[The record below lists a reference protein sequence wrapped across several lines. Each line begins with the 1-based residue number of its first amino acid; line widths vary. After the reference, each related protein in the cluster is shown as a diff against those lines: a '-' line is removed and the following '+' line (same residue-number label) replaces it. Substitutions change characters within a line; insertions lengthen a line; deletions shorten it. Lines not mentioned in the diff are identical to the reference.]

1 MALCTLSDVK
11 LLLGIQS
18 IDTNEDDLIS
28 TLIDN
33 VSSMFETY
41 CGRTFTSTTYTEY
54 YDGLGGDKLYTNQY
68 PIVSVSGIYDDSSWA
83 YGVDTLIDSSYYRIS
98 TNGLSVNLVPG
109 QIFSEGS
116 GNIKIIYTAGY
127 TTIPLDLKQ
136 ACIDEVARKYK
147 RRDRIDV
154 TAISLGNE
162 SISMFS
168 DDFLPTTKIVLNSYR
183 RISIC

>member
-33 VSSMFETY
+33 VSTMISNY
-41 CGRTFTSTTYTEY
+41 CDRTFESTTYTEY
-54 YDGLGGDKLYTNQY
+54 YDGCYYPNKLYTHQY
-68 PIVSVSGIYDDSSWA
+68 PIISVSGIYDDVSWV
-83 YGVDTLIDSSYYRIS
+83 YTTPITSGSYRI
-98 TNGLSVNLVPG
+98 NNIYVELLPG
-109 QIFSEGS
+109 YTFSYGY

-127 TTIPLDLKQ
+127 TTIPGDLKQ
-136 ACIDEVARKYK
+136 SCIEEVVRKYK
-147 RRDRIDV
+147 RRNELHVSSMSYGTESTTAFIDD
-154 TAISLGNE
+154 L
-162 SISMFS
+162 
-168 DDFLPTTKIVLNSYR
+168 LPTTKITLNKYK